1 MVIVT
6 HLLKMPKP
14 LHCTL
19 WTVTGKWQLDFSLI
33 KYSFFQW
40 EWVDGRNTIQHLWWC
55 CFWPELPGSANDLL
69 HFGSLKIWDFWHFLR
84 AAKSS
89 SYISWES
96 FLHSF
101 NPLPLLIHSPWNP
114 GESLFTVKPIKRSV
128 LQQCQA
134 TGALIM
140 CPRLHVSLTL
150 TTEPSVEVES

>member
-6 HLLKMPKP
+6 HLLKIPKP

-33 KYSFFQW
+33 RYFFQW
-40 EWVDGRNTIQHLWWC
+40 EWVDGRNTIQRLWWC

-84 AAKSS
+84 AAKPSG
-89 SYISWES
+89 YISWES

-101 NPLPLLIHSPWNP
+101 NPPPLLIHLGIPVSHFSQWSRYRDLYCNSAKPQAHWSRALICMSPW
-114 GESLFTVKPIKRSV
+114 L
-128 LQQCQA
+128 
-134 TGALIM
+134 
-140 CPRLHVSLTL
+140 
-150 TTEPSVEVES
+150 